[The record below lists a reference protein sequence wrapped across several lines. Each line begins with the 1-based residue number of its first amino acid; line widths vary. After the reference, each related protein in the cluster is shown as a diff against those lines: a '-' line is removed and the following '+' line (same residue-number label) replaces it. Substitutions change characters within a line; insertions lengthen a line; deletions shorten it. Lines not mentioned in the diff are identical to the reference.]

1 MKKVIMMAIVISSL
15 ISAGIAQTS
24 PTVKK
29 ETAKT
34 KMATST
40 TPLLAANTKPVRKEM
55 PAPLQDTTHKSK
67 KSHKDMPK
75 HSGTHDK
82 THAKSDSTN
91 KKTKH

>member
-1 MKKVIMMAIVISSL
+1 MTAIAITSL

-34 KMATST
+34 KTATSS

-55 PAPLQDTTHKSK
+55 PAPLQDTSHKSK
-67 KSHKDMPK
+67 KAHKDMPK
-75 HSGTHDK
+75 HDGTHDK
-82 THAKSDSTN
+82 THSKSDTTS